1 MSRKC
6 SIQPAIASDNCCMK
20 RIQLLAVYVLASIMI
35 GCAGRAEL
43 LPNSDPALRKTSA
56 QFAADAAKRFPYK
69 SDAPKGG
76 NAKGRCQV
84 GYTLNVLEI
93 TNLSDEDWNDVELWV
108 NRAYVVHL
116 PVLKAHAGRVTS
128 IPFQAIYNDQGQ
140 SFPTDNRKVLV
151 DKVEVYYSWKLLR
164 VIPLEN
170 VSGGRSD
177 KMI

>member
-1 MSRKC
+1 
-6 SIQPAIASDNCCMK
+6 MK
-20 RIQLLAVYVLASIMI
+20 RIQLLSGCVLALIII

-69 SDAPKGG
+69 ADAPKGG
-76 NAKGRCQV
+76 DAKGRCQV
-84 GYTLNVLEI
+84 GYSLNVLEI
-93 TNLSDEDWNDVELWV
+93 TNLSEEDWNDVEIWV

-151 DKVEVYYSWKLLR
+151 DKVEAYYGGKMY
-164 VIPLEN
+164 N
-170 VSGGRSD
+170 VPKQLAD
-177 KMI
+177 